1 MQDTRRV
8 SCEEVA
14 EDPQDIVFVVG
25 RVKEVVLYLL
35 DVIFIINSVYDFV
48 QQESFF

>member
-14 EDPQDIVFVVG
+14 EDHQDIVLVVG

-35 DVIFIINSVYDFV
+35 DVIFIINPVMISYN
-48 QQESFF
+48 